1 MSSLIRAP
9 DHRESGKQPHLLPPN
24 CSTRI
29 FVKRDDKT
37 GLGLSGN
44 KVRKLEFLLADA
56 VQKGCDCCV
65 TIGGVQS
72 NHCRATAVA
81 ARKVGLDSFLIL
93 RQSDSELEKAV
104 DPGLTGNLLVARM
117 VNAQLRMVSKSE
129 YIRAGSKALV
139 SQCVAQLESDG
150 RRPYP
155 IPVGGSSPQGA
166 WGYIQ
171 CVEEIRQQCLDRG
184 RPFSDIVVA
193 CGSGGSSAGLA
204 IGVKLAGLPC
214 KVHAILVC
222 DNVRYFTTHIQDT
235 LTALQLPFAP
245 EDIITLHDGY
255 RGKGYAVST
264 PQELNIVKDVAAA
277 SAVITDPVYTGK
289 ALVGMI
295 DLLKASPPVFGDEVL
310 FLHTGGL
317 YGLYDKAEELL
328 PLMPAGQVQRMVV
341 PSAL

>member
-1 MSSLIRAP
+1 MLPQDCSS
-9 DHRESGKQPHLLPPN
+9 K
-24 CSTRI
+24 I

-44 KVRKLEFLLADA
+44 KVRKLEFLMADA

-93 RQSDSELEKAV
+93 RQSDSELERSV
-104 DPGLTGNLLVARM
+104 DPGLTGNLLIARM
-117 VNAQLRMVSKSE
+117 VNAQLRMVSRSE

-139 SQCVAQLESDG
+139 SQCVAQLQGDG
-150 RRPYP
+150 RRPYG
-155 IPVGGSSPQGA
+155 IPVGGSSPLGA
-166 WGYIQ
+166 WGYIE
-171 CVEEIRQQCLDRG
+171 CVEEIRQQCLQRG

-193 CGSGGSSAGLA
+193 CGSGGSAAGLA

-222 DNVRYFTTHIQDT
+222 DNVRYFTDHIRDT
-235 LTALQLPFAP
+235 LTALHLPFLP
-245 EDIITLHDGY
+245 EDIITLHDSY

-264 PQELNIVKDVAAA
+264 PQELNIIKDVATA

-289 ALVGMI
+289 ALVGLV
-295 DLLKASPPVFGDEVL
+295 DLLNKEPAVFGPEVL

-317 YGLYDKAEELL
+317 YGLYDKEDEML
-328 PLMPAGQVQRMVV
+328 PLLPAGQVQRMHV